1 MTRRK
6 QDKRFLRRKHKYL
19 LAILALAII
28 LSAIG
33 ITRFVDYSHR
43 HFRDGTIINDVDC
56 SKLTVEEA
64 NTKIN
69 EKLHNPDIT
78 YIFVDD
84 EFTIQ
89 EQQLFGIKLEDN
101 AELKEILQNQND
113 GVKELNYTLQHSIFV
128 NDVKVKDYLR
138 TFSCFKEENIK
149 KSQNAYLALDSDNM
163 LYIEPEFYGNELD
176 FNEAYELALSTL
188 RSGSTVIDFR
198 PITKQPEILSTDPGL
213 ILQRDKLNSILASS
227 VKYILPDDS
236 TFCLDANTIKNWL
249 YKNDDGIYQLDLDS
263 SLEAFIDELEKK
275 VTEASSTVVFKA
287 SGIGDIS
294 LPLDE
299 SKRATIDREGELAK
313 LKEELDTSLL
323 YIREPIY
330 SSKAFSLENQTSYVE
345 VDTTRQN
352 VWMFV
357 NGNCIV
363 DTLCVTGNY
372 PNHHTPSGIFF
383 PTYKVKDT
391 YLKGTNDD
399 GSKYSCH
406 VDYWVPFNGNIGFHD
421 ASWRTKFGGTIYK
434 GNGSHGCVNL
444 PKQVAPTF
452 YENLDLTMPIIVYR
466 S

>member
-1 MTRRK
+1 MARRK
-6 QDKRFLRRKHKYL
+6 RGKRLLWRKRKYL
-19 LAILALAII
+19 FAILALAII
-28 LSAIG
+28 LSIIG
-33 ITRFVDYSHR
+33 ITKFLDYSHK

-69 EKLHNPDIT
+69 KKLHNPDIT

-113 GVKELNYTLQHSIFV
+113 GAKELNYTLQHSIFV

-176 FNEAYELALSTL
+176 FNEAYDLALSTL

-198 PITKQPEILSTDPGL
+198 CITKQPEILSTDPEL

-227 VKYILPDDS
+227 VKYILPDGS
-236 TFCLDANTIKNWL
+236 TFCLDANTIKDWL

-263 SLEAFIDELEKK
+263 NLEAFVDALEKK
-275 VTEASSTVVFKA
+275 VSETGSTAAFKA
-287 SGIGDIS
+287 TGIGDIS
-294 LPLDE
+294 LPLAE
-299 SKRATIDREGELAK
+299 SKRATIDRESEIAK

-330 SSKAFSLENQTSYVE
+330 SSNGFTFKNYTSYVE

-352 VWMFV
+352 VWMYV

-363 DTLCVTGNY
+363 DTPCVTGNY
-372 PNHHTPSGIFF
+372 SNHHTPSGIFSLTF
-383 PTYKVKDT
+383 KKQDT

-399 GSKYSCH
+399 GSKYSSH
-406 VDYWVPFNGNIGFHD
+406 VNYWMPFNGGIGLHD
-421 ASWRTKFGGTIYK
+421 ATWRKKFGDSIYK

-444 PKQVAPTF
+444 PLSAAATI
-452 YENLDLTMPIIVYR
+452 YENIDSTMPIVVYR